1 MSLELH
7 QISIAYG
14 RQRVLEDV
22 SAETMPPGT
31 LVGLLGANGAGKST
45 LLRALAGLQPA
56 RGRAMLD
63 GTELFTAPAAHRLRQ
78 VGYLP
83 QSLPQASPLLAYES
97 VLAALRATRPD
108 LRDAAAQAAIQGIFD
123 RLDIAPLA
131 LRRMGQLSGGQRQMV
146 GLAQVLVRQP
156 RLLLLDEPTS
166 ALDLRWQLAVLE
178 NVAGQVRRDG
188 AIALIAIHDINLAAR
203 FCQRLLVLGQG
214 SVLAQGAPADALTP
228 ALLGRAYGIAGRVE
242 ACSQGFPVVLAD
254 RAVPPSADRR
264 NP

>member
-1 MSLELH
+1 MSLHLDR
-7 QISIAYG
+7 IGVAYG
-14 RQRVLEDV
+14 RQPVLTGLT
-22 SAETMPPGT
+22 ATALHPGM

-56 RGRAMLD
+56 HGRAVLD
-63 GTELFTAPAAHRLRQ
+63 GTDLFTASAAHRLRQ

-83 QSLPQASPLLAYES
+83 QTLPQASPLLAYES

-123 RLDIAPLA
+123 RLGIAELA

-178 NVAGQVRRDG
+178 SVAGQVHRDG

-203 FCQRLLVLGQG
+203 FCHRLLVLGQG
-214 SVLAQGAPADALTP
+214 AVLAQGPPAQALTP
-228 ALLGRAYGIAGRVE
+228 DLLNHAYGIDGRVE
-242 ACSQGFPVVLAD
+242 ACSQGFPLVLAD
-254 RAVPPSADRR
+254 RAAAISANRR
-264 NP
+264 L